1 MTNTVDKVIS
11 IAISE
16 EGYLEK
22 SADAYKKDPSVL
34 DRKTD
39 GAGSD
44 NYTKYGR
51 DMHAL
56 YPSVMDFPAYWC
68 DCFVDWCFYKAY
80 GAEEARKLLCGNFD
94 DYTVNSSGM
103 YKKAGQLD
111 TTPTVG
117 AQVFFTKNGQT
128 SGCYH
133 TGLVYHVDGTYFYT
147 VEGNTTGASGI
158 IANGGGVAKKK
169 YSISG
174 QKGKVLFGH
183 PKYDTIKKSIKEIAQ
198 EVIDGKWG
206 QGIDRKNRLHAAGY
220 DYAEVQKEVNKRYA
234 ANHVSQAG
242 IDLIKKFEGCRLKA
256 YRLPGEKYFTIG
268 YGHSGADVY
277 ESMTIS
283 QSEAENLL
291 RNDLV
296 KFEGYVKKYVT
307 DIVLTQHRLDALVSY
322 TYNRGPGKLSAEL
335 AANCHTVE
343 EYADGI
349 VKYWGSAQR
358 YKDALIRRRKE
369 ERALFLS

>member
-1 MTNTVDKVIS
+1 MIIIGSARVDENGKYSGGAPGDQKQQSTPDFKGEVAEQEFYVSSKGWNILRPKNADHAAKIAMNMDTACNNPNIGYSQSDRYGIIKHGVNTLVKTNCDCSSLVRECVKEAT
-11 IAISE
+11 
-16 EGYLEK
+16 G
-22 SADAYKKDPSVL
+22 KDP
-34 DRKTD
+34 
-39 GAGSD
+39 G
-44 NYTKYGR
+44 
-51 DMHAL
+51 
-56 YPSVMDFPAYWC
+56 DFT
-68 DCFVDWCFYKAY
+68 
-80 GAEEARKLLCGNFD
+80 
-94 DYTVNSSGM
+94 TVNEAE
-103 YKKAGQLD
+103 KL
-111 TTPTVG
+111 V
-117 AQVFFTKNGQT
+117 N
-128 SGCYH
+128 
-133 TGLVYHVDGTYFYT
+133 TGLFDKFPYVNNMDLYAGDVLVTKTKGHT
-147 VEGNTTGASGI
+147 VIVIKGAD
-158 IANGGGVAKKK
+158 K
-169 YSISG
+169 
-174 QKGKVLFGH
+174 
-183 PKYDTIKKSIKEIAQ
+183 KKSIKEIAQ

-206 QGIDRKNRLHAAGY
+206 QGIDRQNRLHAAGY

-256 YRLPGEKYFTIG
+256 YRLPGEKCFTIG
-268 YGHSGADVY
+268 YGHSGTDVY

-335 AANCHTVE
+335 AANCHTVQ

>member
-11 IAISE
+11 IALAE

-22 SADAYKKDPSVL
+22 SAAAYKNDPSVL

-51 DMHAL
+51 DMHKL
-56 YPSVMDFPAYWC
+56 YPTVMDFPAYWC

-147 VEGNTTGASGI
+147 VEGNTTGASGVV
-158 IANGGGVAKKK
+158 ANGGGVAKKK

-183 PKYDTIKKSIKEIAQ
+183 PKYDTIKKSIQEIAQ

-220 DYAEVQKEVNKRYA
+220 DYAEVQKEVNKRYV

-335 AANCHTVE
+335 AANCRTVQ

>member
-11 IAISE
+11 IALAE

-22 SADAYKKDPSVL
+22 SAAAYKKDPSVL

-51 DMHAL
+51 DMHKL
-56 YPSVMDFPAYWC
+56 YPTVMDFPAYWC

-111 TTPTVG
+111 TIPTVG

-147 VEGNTTGASGI
+147 VEGNTTGASGVV
-158 IANGGGVAKKK
+158 ANGGGVAKKK

-206 QGIDRKNRLHAAGY
+206 TGIDRKNRLHAAGY

-234 ANHVSQAG
+234 ANHISQAG
-242 IDLIKKFEGCRLKA
+242 IDLIKKYEGCRLTA
-256 YRLPGEKYFTIG
+256 YKLAGERYFTIG

-283 QSEAENLL
+283 QPEAENLL

-307 DIVLTQHRLDALVSY
+307 DIPLTQNRFDALVSY

-335 AANCHTVE
+335 AANCHTVQ